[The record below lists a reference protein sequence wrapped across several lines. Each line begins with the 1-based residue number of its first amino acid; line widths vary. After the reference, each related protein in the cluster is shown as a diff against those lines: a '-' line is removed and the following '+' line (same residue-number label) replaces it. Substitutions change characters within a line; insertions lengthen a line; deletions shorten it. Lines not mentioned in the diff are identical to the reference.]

1 MRVQVDGETAAPP
14 GERAVSDGILA
25 VAPVPVQVI
34 ALDSISR
41 LGALSVLRSCPAV
54 AVARSG
60 ELARVVVIIVDAVAK
75 PTLDLLHAQRDHP
88 GRPATVVVA
97 ADFGPADALLA
108 ISAGAGAL
116 VRRSGADA
124 VSLARAVLA
133 AAAGDCLVPPGTL
146 SSLLTVAAAVPDT
159 ATSGSGRAGQGPGPG
174 LTDREHAVL
183 SLIAEGRETD
193 EIARELC
200 YSSRTVVGIVHGVTR
215 RFRLRNRSHAVAYA
229 LRAGLL

>member
-1 MRVQVDGETAAPP
+1 MRVQVDGEKAAPP
-14 GERAVSDGILA
+14 GERAVGAGILA
-25 VAPVPVQVI
+25 LAPIPVQVI

-41 LGALSVLRSCPAV
+41 VGALSVLRSCPAL
-54 AVARSG
+54 AVARSA

-75 PTLDLLHAQRDHP
+75 PALDLLRAQRDQP

-97 ADFGPADALLA
+97 AEFGPADALLA
-108 ISAGAGAL
+108 ISEGAGAL

-146 SSLLTVAAAVPDT
+146 ASLLTATAAPGT
-159 ATSGSGRAGQGPGPG
+159 AAGGAERAGPGPGPG

-200 YSSRTVVGIVHGVTR
+200 YSPRTVVGIVHGVTR

>member
-1 MRVQVDGETAAPP
+1 VLRSGPA
-14 GERAVSDGILA
+14 LA
-25 VAPVPVQVI
+25 VAGS
-34 ALDSISR
+34 A
-41 LGALSVLRSCPAV
+41 
-54 AVARSG
+54 

-75 PTLDLLHAQRDHP
+75 PALDLLRAQRDQP
-88 GRPATVVVA
+88 GPRATVVVA
-97 ADFGPADALLA
+97 ADFGPADAMLA
-108 ISAGAGAL
+108 ISEGAGAL

-146 SSLLTVAAAVPDT
+146 ASLLTVTTAPPDT
-159 ATSGSGRAGQGPGPG
+159 ATSGSQRSGQGPGRG

-200 YSSRTVVGIVHGVTR
+200 YSARTVVGIVHGVTR
-215 RFRLRNRSHAVAYA
+215 RFRLRNRSHAVAHA